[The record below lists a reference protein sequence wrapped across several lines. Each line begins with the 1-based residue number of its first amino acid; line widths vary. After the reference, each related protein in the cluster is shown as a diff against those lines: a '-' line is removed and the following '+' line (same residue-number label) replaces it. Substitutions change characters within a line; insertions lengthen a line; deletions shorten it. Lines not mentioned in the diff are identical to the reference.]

1 MTEPFRALVV
11 DDEALYAQ
19 TIAREVGRQGVG
31 CDVAYTCREALQLV
45 AKHQY
50 GVILLDHRLP
60 DEDGI
65 RIIPQLLVKQPGA
78 AVVMMTAYQTIP
90 NAVLAIRH
98 GAEDYIVK
106 EASVAPIL
114 ERVLELQRRARLREG
129 TQCLADAKA
138 CGLLGHSSAMRVVIE
153 QLKKERDGVAFTK
166 FETERPGE

>member
-1 MTEPFRALVV
+1 MTKPFRALVV

-19 TIAREVGRQGVG
+19 TVGREIGRQGID
-31 CDVAYTCREALQLV
+31 CDVAYCGREALQLV

-65 RIIPQLLVKQPGA
+65 RIIPQLLVKQPGTS
-78 AVVMMTAYQTIP
+78 VVMMTAYQTIP
-90 NAVLAIRH
+90 NAVQAIRH

-114 ERVLELQRRARLREG
+114 ERVLELHRRARLRDE
-129 TQCLADAKA
+129 TQCPVDAKA
-138 CGLLGHSSAMRVVIE
+138 CGLLGHSSAMRVVVE
-153 QLKKERDGVAFTK
+153 
-166 FETERPGE
+166 

>member
-19 TIAREVGRQGVG
+19 TIGREIGRQGIA

-45 AKHQY
+45 AKQQY

-60 DEDGI
+60 DDDGI
-65 RIIPQLLVKQPGA
+65 RIIPQLLVKQSSV

-90 NAVLAIRH
+90 NAVQAIRH

-114 ERVLELQRRARLREG
+114 ERVLELHRRARLRDE
-129 TQCLADAKA
+129 TRCATDAEA
-138 CGLLGHSSAMRVVIE
+138 CGLLGHSSAMRW
-153 QLKKERDGVAFTK
+153 
-166 FETERPGE
+166 